1 MRIRDLTRREFLK
14 QTAELSAAGGLFAM
28 LARQQT
34 SAAELPKAG
43 PADWPRYGGL
53 PAYVSAGAGEAPWAA
68 LWELRDIG
76 GSRLAAWF
84 RELASQ
90 GYTGPPESR
99 DWLPRT
105 PTNHEGAKRLAKA
118 RLRQIAAWCG
128 GWPPFLLND
137 RPGRPARPSHSLRPV
152 ARVFPDGRVERF
164 VSTWAA
170 ARAGWCPARTPGS
183 GWSRRC
189 ARGAWPGGTARR

>member
-1 MRIRDLTRREFLK
+1 MKPRPTSR
-14 QTAELSAAGGLFAM
+14 AYELVY
-28 LARQQT
+28 
-34 SAAELPKAG
+34 

-84 RELASQ
+84 RELSSQ

-170 ARAGWCPARTPGS
+170 ARAVRMTPQGLNWFVRSGHADRDGARWVALARTP
-183 GWSRRC
+183 
-189 ARGAWPGGTARR
+189 A